1 MIVVDIIYNPIETAF
16 LRKAREAGC
25 MAINGLDMLVGQA
38 IKAIE
43 IWTSLKVDYDE
54 AISILIEGDKFLL

>member
-1 MIVVDIIYNPIETAF
+1 
-16 LRKAREAGC
+16 
-25 MAINGLDMLVGQA
+25 MAINLALDMLVGQT

-43 IWTSLKVDYDE
+43 IWTILKVDYDE